1 MKNVFML
8 LVLALLLSCATISP
22 AGLAST
28 DTISTDAMCSA
39 VFIMVADFENDK
51 EDTNERQ
58 LAYYDSLS
66 YLISWEQ
73 SRSGVSV
80 AFYNQFV
87 QRYRKNMDSSTWLLH
102 WPRCIHRANDI
113 YPEFMKSRK

>member
-1 MKNVFML
+1 MKTVYSIL
-8 LVLALLLSCATISP
+8 LVLALSACATISP
-22 AGLAST
+22 AGPYRA

-39 VFIMVADFENDK
+39 VFIMVASAENDK
-51 EDTNERQ
+51 EDTNERT

-80 AFYNQFV
+80 VFYNQFV

-113 YPEFMKSRK
+113 YPEFMKAR